1 MSTFTKN
8 ENSYE
13 FNVLILFFV
22 SSCSCISYS
31 NLSVSTYTFCAM
43 AVMNITQ

>member
-1 MSTFTKN
+1 MGTYTKN

-22 SSCSCISYS
+22 SSRSCISYS
-31 NLSVSTYTFCAM
+31 NLSVSADTFCAM